1 MLELQV
7 ETLDRI
13 YAHAKE
19 TFPDECCGVIL
30 SGGNVEFVRRCKNIQ
45 NEQHAKDP
53 ETYPRDARTAYLMA
67 PDDLIKIHK
76 EAETENQPIKAF
88 YHSHPNH
95 DAYFSEKDKADA
107 TAWDEPMY
115 PNATYVIVSIYD
127 KEIRMT
133 RAYAWSDVV
142 ADFIEVPINAKKS

>member
-1 MLELQV
+1 MLELQA
-7 ETLDRI
+7 ETLDGI

-30 SGGNVEFVRRCKNIQ
+30 SDGNVEFVRRCKNIQ

-76 EAETENQPIKAF
+76 EAETENRPIKAF

-95 DAYFSEKDKADA
+95 DAYFSEKDKEDA

-115 PNATYVIVSIYD
+115 PNTAYVVVSIYD
-127 KEIRMT
+127 QEIQVT
-133 RAYAWSDVV
+133 RAYAWSDVTD
-142 ADFIEVPINAKKS
+142 DFVEVQMNTNQS